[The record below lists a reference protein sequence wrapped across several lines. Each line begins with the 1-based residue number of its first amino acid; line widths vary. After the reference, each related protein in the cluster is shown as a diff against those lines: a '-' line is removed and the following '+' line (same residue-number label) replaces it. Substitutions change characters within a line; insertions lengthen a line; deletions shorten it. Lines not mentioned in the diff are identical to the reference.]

1 MDTEEFKIRILPL
14 KNKLFRLALRL
25 TRNREE
31 AEDIVQEVFLK
42 IWSMRFDLRKY
53 DSVEALMMTMTRNQ
67 CLDRLKMKKN
77 KAMSLVFDVNQDI
90 EDNPYRVSEQ
100 RDMIR
105 TVMSVVDRLPEQQK
119 TLIQLRD
126 VEAYTFDEM
135 EEITGFGQNYI
146 RVNLSRARKKIRE
159 TIEKLQQNE
168 LQQH

>member
-31 AEDIVQEVFLK
+31 SEDVVQEVFLK

-53 DSVEALMMTMTRNQ
+53 DSVEALMMTMTKNQ
-67 CLDRLKMKKN
+67 CLDRLKVKKN
-77 KAMSLVFDVNQDI
+77 KASSLVFDVKQDM
-90 EDNPYRVSEQ
+90 DYNPYRLSEQ
-100 RDMIR
+100 RDMFR
-105 TVMSVVDRLPEQQK
+105 TVMRAVDRLPEQQK

-126 VEAYTFDEM
+126 VESYTFDEVQ
-135 EEITGFGQNYI
+135 EITGFDQNYI
-146 RVNLSRARKKIRE
+146 RVNLSRARKKLRE

>member
-31 AEDIVQEVFLK
+31 SEDVVQEVFLK

-53 DSVEALMMTMTRNQ
+53 DSVEALMMTMTKNQ
-67 CLDRLKMKKN
+67 CLDRLKVKKN
-77 KAMSLVFDVNQDI
+77 KAKSLAFDVREDI
-90 EDNPYRVSEQ
+90 DNNPYKLSEQ
-100 RDMIR
+100 RDMFR
-105 TVMSVVDRLPEQQK
+105 TVMRVVDGLPEQQK
-119 TLIQLRD
+119 TVIQLRD
-126 VEAYTFDEM
+126 VEAYTFDEVA
-135 EEITGFGQNYI
+135 EITGFDQNYI